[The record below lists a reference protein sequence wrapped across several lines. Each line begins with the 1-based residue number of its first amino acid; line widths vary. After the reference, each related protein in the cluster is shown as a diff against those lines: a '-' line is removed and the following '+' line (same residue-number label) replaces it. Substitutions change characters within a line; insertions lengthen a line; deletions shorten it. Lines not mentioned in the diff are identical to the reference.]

1 MLSLLCGRH
10 ALRSG
15 RVSHIKCALT
25 GLHPAQV
32 EVVEGDLE
40 CPESGHK
47 FPISGGIPNLLLR
60 EDGKEDQSPKKQ
72 GTSHE

>member
-1 MLSLLCGRH
+1 MLAPVPCE
-10 ALRSG
+10 A
-15 RVSHIKCALT
+15 VTCLT
-25 GLHPAQV
+25 LAHAQV

-60 EDGKEDQSPKKQ
+60 EDGKEDQLPAKQ